1 MIYACRMQSSNSVP
15 RIMIL
20 IIQYGSTK
28 SKQIWNARTTIIG
41 IFSILFLSFA
51 PELLKN
57 RDGGPSRR
65 RKEVW
70 SYLLNRFLK
79 K

>member
-1 MIYACRMQSSNSVP
+1 MEAQKASRS
-15 RIMIL
+15 RTL
-20 IIQYGSTK
+20 
-28 SKQIWNARTTIIG
+28 RTTIIG

-65 RKEVW
+65 RKEV
-70 SYLLNRFLK
+70 
-79 K
+79 